1 VRALSIAGLFGQ
13 GINGMGRDFRLSL
26 ADVSFVGHD
35 LHRPECVIAAASG
48 ELFVSDWRG
57 GITVIRRDGAQQLIV
72 PEGPV
77 DGVSL
82 KPNGICRRAAGS
94 FLLAHLDEAEGGVF
108 ELWPDGR
115 ARPFLREVEG
125 VTLPPTNYV
134 LEDDRGR
141 VWITVSTR
149 MVPRHGARARD
160 HADGFIALVDEEGA
174 RIVADGLGF
183 TNEVRPGLD
192 GRHLYVNETFARR
205 LTRFRIAADGSL
217 HERTTVTDFGHG
229 TFPDGVAIDR
239 EGALWITS
247 VISNRVIRVR
257 PDGAQDLV
265 LEDMDPAFVE
275 RFEQDYLS
283 GALCRQGPL
292 PPVPHR
298 KLANISSLDFGP
310 DGATAYLGCLQ
321 GEHIATFR
329 VPWLG

>member
-1 VRALSIAGLFGQ
+1 
-13 GINGMGRDFRLSL
+13 MGNTYRLSL
-26 ADVSFVGHD
+26 DEVGFVGRD
-35 LHRPECVIAAASG
+35 LHRPECVIAAPGG
-48 ELFVSDWRG
+48 ELLVSDWRG
-57 GITVIRRDGAQQLIV
+57 GITVIHSDGRQELIA
-72 PEGPV
+72 PEGPI
-77 DGVSL
+77 DGVAL

-94 FLLAHLDEAEGGVF
+94 FLLAHLDEHEGGVF

-125 VTLPPTNYV
+125 VALPPTNYV
-134 LEDDRGR
+134 LEDEAGR

-149 MVPRHGARARD
+149 AIPRHRVRRAD
-160 HADGFIALVDEEGA
+160 HADGFIVLVDPSGA
-174 RIVADGLGF
+174 RVVADGLGF
-183 TNEVRPGLD
+183 ANEVRLDQD

-205 LTRFRIAADGSL
+205 LTRFRIRADGSL
-217 HERTTVTDFGHG
+217 CERTTLTEFGAG

-239 EGALWITS
+239 QGLLWITS

-257 PDGAQDLV
+257 PDGGQDLV
-265 LEDMDPAFVE
+265 LEDMDKGFVE

-283 GALCRQGPL
+283 GALCEQGPL

-321 GEHIATFR
+321 GDRIATFR
-329 VPWLG
+329 VPWLAG